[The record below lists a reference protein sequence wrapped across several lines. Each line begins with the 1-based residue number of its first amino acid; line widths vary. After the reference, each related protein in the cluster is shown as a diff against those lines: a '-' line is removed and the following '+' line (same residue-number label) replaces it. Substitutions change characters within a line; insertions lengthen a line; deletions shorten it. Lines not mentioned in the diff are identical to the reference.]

1 VQEKLKKREE
11 SLKNKRKGRII
22 MAKSTLK
29 KEEKE
34 KKIEN
39 KDPFEE
45 EEKYFN
51 DDYQMNDVT

>member
-1 VQEKLKKREE
+1 MQEKLKKREE